1 VGLRLV
7 SATANPHKLDEIRQI
22 LGDAA
27 VVVPRPEGLAEV
39 VEDADTLEGNAELKV
54 AAVVEATGQAAI
66 ADDTGLEVDSLGGA
80 PGVRSAR
87 FAGDDADDEANVAK
101 LLADLAAAGAHSPS
115 SRRARFRTVVIVGWP
130 DGRRIIGRGVV
141 EGSIATHRRGTGGFG
156 YDPVFVPD
164 EGDGRTFAEMSAND
178 KHALSHRGRALHAVD
193 AQFADGD
200 RPVLGE
206 S

>member
-1 VGLRLV
+1 MGLRLV

-87 FAGDDADDEANVAK
+87 FAGDDADDDANVAK

-115 SRRARFRTVVIVGWP
+115 LRRARFRTVVIVGWP

-193 AQFADGD
+193 AQFADGN

>member
-1 VGLRLV
+1 MGIRLV

-27 VVVPRPEGLAEV
+27 VVVPRPEGLAVV

-87 FAGDDADDEANVAK
+87 FAGDDADDDANVAK

-130 DGRRIIGRGVV
+130 DGRRILGRGVV

>member
-1 VGLRLV
+1 MGIRLV

-27 VVVPRPEGLAEV
+27 VVVPRPEGLAVV

-87 FAGDDADDEANVAK
+87 FAGDDADDDANVAK